1 MGNNEKLLK
10 IRVSSHVDFRKK
22 TPFSGLA
29 PLETADL
36 ASSNL
41 KIWLPHFCFILPFNF
56 LLITTSQ

>member
-10 IRVSSHVDFRKK
+10 IRVSSRVDFRKK

-41 KIWLPHFCFILPFNF
+41 KIWLPHFCFLLFNF
-56 LLITTSQ
+56 LLIATSQ